1 MKNVDIYTDGGCRIN
16 PGPGGWAALIYEGPT
31 PQEVYGAERDT
42 TNQRM
47 EIRAAIE
54 GLKRLQEPRRVR
66 LFSDS
71 AYIINCMNDGW
82 HLKWRR
88 NGWKNSAKKPVK
100 NADLW
105 QELLRVSGLHS
116 VTWVKVK
123 GHGGVA
129 ANERCH
135 NLVRLAIDNRLW
147 RWIGRL

>member
-100 NADLW
+100 NADL
-105 QELLRVSGLHS
+105 
-116 VTWVKVK
+116 
-123 GHGGVA
+123 
-129 ANERCH
+129 
-135 NLVRLAIDNRLW
+135 
-147 RWIGRL
+147 